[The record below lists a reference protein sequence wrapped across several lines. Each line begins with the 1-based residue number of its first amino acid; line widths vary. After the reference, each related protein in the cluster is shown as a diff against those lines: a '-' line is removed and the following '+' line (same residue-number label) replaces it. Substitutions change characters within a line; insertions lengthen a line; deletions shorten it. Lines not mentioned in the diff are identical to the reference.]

1 MAHWACLALTFLL
14 LGMACEELLALM
26 LSATR
31 CYRQAPGCSLS
42 ASISSSP
49 TSGCDA
55 FPTSTDT

>member
-31 CYRQAPGCSLS
+31 CYMTGTWVLAVCIHLLVAYLWLRR
-42 ASISSSP
+42 
-49 TSGCDA
+49 
-55 FPTSTDT
+55 FPDLH